1 MLYIFV
7 AIAVVILAA
16 LLCFAIFNAR
26 KNSSEFI
33 MNTILL
39 SRYNQLVKKA
49 TRKTGLKKKEV
60 QKYEIAF
67 EAKNGLSE
75 EDVLNNIKI
84 IKSVEA
90 NFVHLKAMMKGEND
104 LSKLSETGTIFLE
117 AGENSFTQKDCQM
130 TKVLT
135 LAHQSVPRKELSR
148 EVSPI
153 FGLLEGYLLEGF
165 LLFFLTE
172 KVVCIE
178 LNNIFNIEVANYK
191 NVTLNVEKINTHEVD
206 YDGTLPLEDVDFR
219 QEEMPDDYARH
230 GYEIITKV
238 KCNVYQINLSIEERV
253 LKTKAH
259 LMRVEDIAAL
269 DKYENKVTKK

>member
-219 QEEMPDDYARH
+219 QEEVPDDYARH

-238 KCNVYQINLSIEERV
+238 KCNVYQINLSIEGRV

-269 DKYENKVTKK
+269 DKYENKDKK